1 MSDQSREI
9 HQSFEKV
16 FQKDT
21 IKEFEL
27 IDPSFLAHV
36 DDIMSELGLI
46 EDDKPNAS
54 SSVTLTQPE
63 TEEML
68 PRLLLQDLAS
78 LLEELS
84 PTVTAST
91 TESISTVSSPV
102 ESFLMPKTHMGIMQK
117 YPFSEDFKSHAL
129 SSDLQFL
136 ETIQQ
141 PTSTRAEPSLQQSG
155 SSADYLSQGTLSYS
169 PRTRK
174 TSSDIPCK
182 PIMITRIK
190 KRTRD
195 LKAKKYDGLNEEQA
209 ECKRLK
215 VNAQERQRQNSQI
228 AALKSL
234 ESLLP
239 FWLEESTHRRGT
251 QMNTLKNAIV
261 YIKLLKDTL
270 GMF

>member
-1 MSDQSREI
+1 MSDHSREN

-63 TEEML
+63 AEEML
-68 PRLLLQDLAS
+68 PRLLSPDLAS

-84 PTVTAST
+84 PTVTAFT

-102 ESFLMPKTHMGIMQK
+102 ESFLMPKTHMGTMQK

-136 ETIQQ
+136 
-141 PTSTRAEPSLQQSG
+141 
-155 SSADYLSQGTLSYS
+155 
-169 PRTRK
+169 
-174 TSSDIPCK
+174 
-182 PIMITRIK
+182 
-190 KRTRD
+190 
-195 LKAKKYDGLNEEQA
+195 
-209 ECKRLK
+209 
-215 VNAQERQRQNSQI
+215 
-228 AALKSL
+228 
-234 ESLLP
+234 
-239 FWLEESTHRRGT
+239 
-251 QMNTLKNAIV
+251 
-261 YIKLLKDTL
+261 
-270 GMF
+270 